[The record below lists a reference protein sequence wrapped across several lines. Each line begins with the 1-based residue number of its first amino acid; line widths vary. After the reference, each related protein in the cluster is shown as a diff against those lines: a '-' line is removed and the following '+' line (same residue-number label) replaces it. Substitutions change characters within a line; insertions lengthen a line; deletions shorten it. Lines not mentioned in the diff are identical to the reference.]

1 MNQNKFTNLFFLP
14 RFNIFDIFTIVL
26 TSILF
31 NYIGWYSVVALL
43 GMIVV
48 SVFMEKQTRLD
59 VTTPKEC

>member
-1 MNQNKFTNLFFLP
+1 MNQHKFTNLFFLP

-31 NYIGWYSVVALL
+31 NYIGWYSVVVLL

-48 SVFMEKQTRLD
+48 SVLMEKQTRLD
-59 VTTPKEC
+59 INTPKEC